1 MIITCINCNKKFEV
15 EASLIPEAGRLLQCN
30 ACNYKWF
37 FEKDKAIIP
46 VNPIKIIKNT
56 DEIKQS
62 EKMSVSKNIPSF
74 SDIELLDQDIKKDFT
89 TRKKLEK
96 NLDKSI
102 KKVPSKDKNSYNL
115 FGLTVVFIITFIA
128 LIILLDTFQG
138 PLSKIFP
145 NIELILYSL
154 YETINDIQLFLN
166 DLI

>member
-1 MIITCINCNKKFEV
+1 MIITCINCHKKFEV
-15 EASLIPEAGRLLQCN
+15 DASLIPKAGRLLQCN
-30 ACNYKWF
+30 GCNYKWF
-37 FEKDKAIIP
+37 FEKEKANIP
-46 VNPIKIIKNT
+46 VNPIKIIENT
-56 DEIKQS
+56 DEIKLS
-62 EKMSVSKNIPSF
+62 EKISVSKNIQSF
-74 SDIELLDQDIKKDFT
+74 SDIELLDQDIKEDFT
-89 TRKKLEK
+89 TKKKIDK

-102 KKVPSKDKNSYNL
+102 KKVPSKNKNSYNL
-115 FGLTVVFIITFIA
+115 LGLTVVFIITFIA